1 MFNLGSRPRPE
12 CVTLPVMDSSPTPS
26 KSTPSTRAWSVFTE
40 TGAGV
45 VGQVLGDRYQI
56 LRRIARGGMA
66 DVFLAREQDRRC
78 YRAVKV
84 LRSSSPDAV
93 RRFELEAEVLSNMHH
108 ANIVRAI
115 GFGRTPAEK
124 PEDRRPYMVLE
135 YLEGE
140 TLSERLARGA
150 LPWREVAEIGMQIAA
165 AVHALHVAGVI
176 HRDIKPHNIIL
187 AIGADRTTPTLIDLG
202 LASVGAPFHDVQDA
216 RFTSQI
222 AERRKTQLG
231 HRIGTP
237 AYLPPEAGLC
247 DADPRLDVFSLGVT
261 LYQLAAGVLPEPT
274 GARPIHE
281 VCPGSDVPEGLSRL
295 LLSALEPDADERLPS
310 AEHLRRGL
318 EALLAAHPRTPSPAH
333 LFGGS
338 YDKLDV
344 LGVGANAIV
353 FRASDRWL
361 SREVAV
367 KVLRAA
373 EPSDDDAIRF
383 RRAAKIL
390 SALQHP
396 NIPRILHFGLDGG
409 QYFAVTE
416 LCSGQTASA
425 FTRPDKHL
433 RVDEVCEVGR
443 QLASALAAVHAAGV
457 VYRDLHVGNVLIAR
471 GETPKAWLFDFDQS
485 QVSAAFYARLTER
498 YATPPEE
505 RLEPAN
511 ERPLRRVDYAA
522 PEVKAGGVCSPA
534 SDVFALGLM
543 LYRLLTGLRPFFAE
557 GGELTPAR
565 KVCPSCP
572 EGLERLLALMLEAE
586 PRHRPRMAFVQETLE
601 SELAQLAGEG
611 EAEDEQAE
619 RETVA
624 ELAGVPAADRSVVPE
639 APAVALA
646 SETAPSATTALATAE
661 AAPVTPAEETALPAA
676 TSPAVSEVAPV
687 APAEETAPSTTND
700 APQTSLATRAPMRA
714 VRARSLLLLACMVG
728 AGLILGRTT
737 VSHEQHAPGPSSVG
751 TVLSVNDDLAPSE
764 RTRSAAQTPL
774 VSVPAVTPGGR
785 EDISSTD
792 TVPATNTSAAR
803 AGDGTAAS
811 RPPRPAVTSGEATAA
826 ARRAIAGLRRCE
838 GVPPVLT
845 ADLDVVRG
853 FGVVTGLNTR
863 APTPDD
869 PNFPWH
875 ACARRELERA
885 RFPVSETRARVRV
898 RLTLE

>member
-1 MFNLGSRPRPE
+1 MFNLGSLPRPE
-12 CVTLPVMDSSPTPS
+12 CVTLPSMDSSPTPS
-26 KSTPSTRAWSVFTE
+26 KSTPSARAWSVFTE
-40 TGAGV
+40 AGASV
-45 VGQVLGDRYQI
+45 VGQVFGDRYQI

-140 TLSERLARGA
+140 TLSERLGRRA
-150 LPWREVAEIGMQIAA
+150 LPWREVVELGIQIAA

-216 RFTSQI
+216 RFTSQV

-295 LLSALEPDADERLPS
+295 LLSALEPDADERLSS

-383 RRAAKIL
+383 HRAAKIL

-409 QYFAVTE
+409 RFFAVTE

-457 VYRDLHVGNVLIAR
+457 VYRDLHVGNVLIER

-485 QVSAAFYARLTER
+485 QVSPAFYARLTER

-534 SDVFALGLM
+534 SDVFALGLL
-543 LYRLLTGLRPFFAE
+543 LYRLLTGFRPFFAE
-557 GGELTPAR
+557 GGEQTPAR
-565 KVCPSCP
+565 KVCPACP
-572 EGLERLLALMLEAE
+572 EGLERLLARMLDAE
-586 PRHRPRMAFVQETLE
+586 PGHRPRMAFVQDMLE
-601 SELAQLAGEG
+601 SELAQLAGDG
-611 EAEDEQAE
+611 EAEDEQEEQETAAE
-619 RETVA
+619 P
-624 ELAGVPAADRSVVPE
+624 AGWPVVDRSVVPE

-646 SETAPSATTALATAE
+646 SETAPSATTA
-661 AAPVTPAEETALPAA
+661 PAF
-676 TSPAVSEVAPV
+676 SEVAPV
-687 APAEETAPSTTND
+687 APAEETALSTTND
-700 APQTSLATRAPMRA
+700 APQMSLATRAPTRA
-714 VRARSLLLLACMVG
+714 VRVRSLLLLACMIA
-728 AGLILGRTT
+728 AGFVLGRTT
-737 VSHEQHAPGPSSVG
+737 ISQGQRAPGPSSVG
-751 TVLSVNDDLAPSE
+751 TVLSVNDDPATSE
-764 RTRSAAQTPL
+764 RTRSAAQEPL
-774 VSVPAVTPGGR
+774 VSAPAVTPGGR
-785 EDISSTD
+785 EEISSTD
-792 TVPATNTSAAR
+792 AVPATNTSAAR

-811 RPPRPAVTSGEATAA
+811 RPARPAVTSAEATAA
-826 ARRAIAGLRRCE
+826 ARRAIAGLRRCG

-845 ADLDVVRG
+845 ADLDVARG

-863 APTPDD
+863 ALTSDD
-869 PNFPWH
+869 PRFPWH
-875 ACARRELERA
+875 VCAQRELERV
-885 RFPVSETRARVRV
+885 RYPVRETPARVRV

>member
-1 MFNLGSRPRPE
+1 
-12 CVTLPVMDSSPTPS
+12 MDSSPTPS
-26 KSTPSTRAWSVFTE
+26 TSTPPSRAWSVFTE

-45 VGQVLGDRYQI
+45 VGTVLGDRYQI

-66 DVFLAREQDRRC
+66 DVFLAKERDRRC
-78 YRAVKV
+78 YRAIKV

-93 RRFELEAEVLSNMHH
+93 RRFELEAEVLSNIHH

-140 TLSERLARGA
+140 TLSERLGRGA
-150 LPWREVAEIGMQIAA
+150 LPWREVAELGIQIAA

-187 AIGADRTTPTLIDLG
+187 AIGADRSTPTLIDLG

-216 RFTSQI
+216 RFVSQV

-247 DADPRLDVFSLGVT
+247 EADPRLDVYSLGVT

-274 GARPIHE
+274 GARPIRE

-318 EALLAAHPRTPSPAH
+318 EAVLAAHPRTPSPTH

-338 YDKLDV
+338 YDRLDV

-373 EPSDDDAIRF
+373 EPGDDDAIRF

-396 NIPRILHFGLDGG
+396 NIPRILHFGIDGG

-443 QLASALAAVHAAGV
+443 QLGSALAAVHAAGI
-457 VYRDLHVGNVLIAR
+457 VYRDLHVGNVLIER

-485 QVSAAFYARLTER
+485 QVSPAFYARLTER

-505 RLEPAN
+505 RVEPAN

-534 SDVFALGLM
+534 SDVFALGLL
-543 LYRLLTGLRPFFAE
+543 LYRLLTGFRPFFAE

-565 KVCPSCP
+565 KMCPACP

-586 PRHRPRMAFVQETLE
+586 PRHRPSLAVVQDMLE
-601 SELAQLAGEG
+601 GEFEQLAAGR

-619 RETVA
+619 RGAVA
-624 ELAGVPAADRSVVPE
+624 IEREAVPAADGLVAR
-639 APAVALA
+639 AVALA
-646 SETAPSATTALATAE
+646 GETAPSTTTA
-661 AAPVTPAEETALPAA
+661 
-676 TSPAVSEVAPV
+676 PAVSEVAPV
-687 APAEETAPSTTND
+687 APAEETAFSTTND
-700 APQTSLATRAPMRA
+700 APQASLTSRAPTRA
-714 VRARSLLLLACMVG
+714 VRARGLLLLACMIA
-728 AGLILGRTT
+728 AGFVLGRTT
-737 VSHEQHAPGPSSVG
+737 VSQEQQVQEPLSAVAASSENDNPAANMSSRTAAHEPP
-751 TVLSVNDDLAPSE
+751 
-764 RTRSAAQTPL
+764 
-774 VSVPAVTPGGR
+774 
-785 EDISSTD
+785 
-792 TVPATNTSAAR
+792 AR
-803 AGDGTAAS
+803 APDVSPVEREAVSSDDGFPTPNTLATRTGS
-811 RPPRPAVTSGEATAA
+811 GPEGLRPARPAVTSQEATAA
-826 ARRAIAGLRRCE
+826 ARRAVAGLRRCE
-838 GVPPVLT
+838 GIPPVVT
-845 ADLDVVRG
+845 ADLDVARG

-875 ACARRELERA
+875 ACAQRELERV
-885 RFPVSETRARVRV
+885 RFPVRETPARVRV
-898 RLTLE
+898 RLELE

>member
-1 MFNLGSRPRPE
+1 
-12 CVTLPVMDSSPTPS
+12 MDSSPTPS
-26 KSTPSTRAWSVFTE
+26 KSTPSTRAWSIFTE

-115 GFGRTPAEK
+115 GFGRSPAEK
-124 PEDRRPYMVLE
+124 PEKGRPYMVLE

-140 TLSERLARGA
+140 TLSERLGSGP
-150 LPWREVAEIGMQIAA
+150 LPWREVAELGMQIAA

-176 HRDIKPHNIIL
+176 HRDIKPHNIIM

-216 RFTSQI
+216 RFTSQV

-274 GARPIHE
+274 GARPIYE

-318 EALLAAHPRTPSPAH
+318 EVLLVAHPRTPSPAH

-409 QYFAVTE
+409 RFFAVTE

-485 QVSAAFYARLTER
+485 QVSPAFYARLTER

-534 SDVFALGLM
+534 SDVFALGLL
-543 LYRLLTGLRPFFAE
+543 LYRLLTGFRPFFAE

-565 KVCPSCP
+565 KVCPACP
-572 EGLERLLALMLEAE
+572 EGLEHLLARMLDAE
-586 PRHRPRMAFVQETLE
+586 PGHRPRMAFVQDMLE
-601 SELAQLAGEG
+601 SELAQLAGDG
-611 EAEDEQAE
+611 EAEDEQEEQETAAE
-619 RETVA
+619 P
-624 ELAGVPAADRSVVPE
+624 AGWPVVDRSVVPE

-646 SETAPSATTALATAE
+646 SETAPSATTA
-661 AAPVTPAEETALPAA
+661 PAF
-676 TSPAVSEVAPV
+676 SEVAPV
-687 APAEETAPSTTND
+687 APAEETALSTTND
-700 APQTSLATRAPMRA
+700 APQMSLATRAPTRA
-714 VRARSLLLLACMVG
+714 VRVRSLLLLACMIA
-728 AGLILGRTT
+728 AGFVLGRTT
-737 VSHEQHAPGPSSVG
+737 ISQGQRAPGPSSVG
-751 TVLSVNDDLAPSE
+751 TVLSVNDDPATSE
-764 RTRSAAQTPL
+764 RTRSAAQEPL
-774 VSVPAVTPGGR
+774 VSAPAVTPGGR
-785 EDISSTD
+785 EEISSTD
-792 TVPATNTSAAR
+792 AVPATNTSAAR

-811 RPPRPAVTSGEATAA
+811 RPARPAVTSAEATAA
-826 ARRAIAGLRRCE
+826 ARRAIAGLRRCG

-845 ADLDVVRG
+845 ADLDVARG

-863 APTPDD
+863 ALTSDD
-869 PNFPWH
+869 PRFPWH
-875 ACARRELERA
+875 VCAQRELERV
-885 RFPVSETRARVRV
+885 RYPVRETPARVRV